1 MKVLL
6 IRTLTGLLFVAVL
19 VFSIISNPLILL
31 NVFLVFSCIALFE
44 YRNLLNIKQINLS
57 PIFFIIGLLFYL
69 LIGYTQL
76 WEMTFYKNIFPY
88 LSIGI
93 FLIFPVIA
101 LFHKK
106 ESMPLR
112 VIAAQIG
119 GILLL
124 VFPFAFVNHFLLFE
138 QGKWIL
144 LALFIMIWSY
154 DTFAYCVGSLIGKH
168 PLFQRISPKKTWEG
182 SVGSAL
188 LTLVLSYFF
197 IYFFPSVGISSWQW
211 TGMACVVVL
220 AGTLGDLCE
229 SMFKRQLGVKD
240 SGSILPGHGGVLDRF
255 DSMLFVVPF
264 VLIYL
269 HFII

>member
-6 IRTLTGLLFVAVL
+6 TRTLTGLLFVAVV
-19 VFSIISNPLILL
+19 VFSILSNPLILL
-31 NVFLVFSCIALFE
+31 NVFLIFTCIALFE
-44 YRNLLNIKQINLS
+44 YRNLLNIKQIYLS
-57 PIFFIIGLLFYL
+57 PVFFIIGLLFYL
-69 LIGYTQL
+69 LVGYSDL
-76 WEMTFYKNIFPY
+76 WEMTSYQHIFPY
-88 LSIGI
+88 LAIGI
-93 FLIFPVIA
+93 FMLFPI
-101 LFHKK
+101 LEMFHKK

-112 VIAAQIG
+112 VIIAQIS

-124 VFPFAFVNHFLLFE
+124 VFPLAFVNHFLLFE

-144 LALFIMIWSY
+144 LALFILIWSY

-182 SVGSAL
+182 SIGSAV
-188 LTLVLSYFF
+188 LTLGLSYCF
-197 IYFFPSVGISSWQW
+197 IYFFPFVGISAWQW
-211 TGMACVVVL
+211 MEMAGIVVL
-220 AGTLGDLCE
+220 MGTLGDLCE

-240 SGSILPGHGGVLDRF
+240 SGSILPGHGGILDRF
-255 DSMLFVVPF
+255 DSLLFVVPF